1 MLGWLALVSLLL
13 GGLFVYLVM
22 GGGGLE
28 AVTGWPMAAGVA
40 LMLLALYAVA
50 TGSLRDGGHI
60 RRLIAPAAV
69 IAALTAAIVFFFP
82 KIDLIPV
89 LSRLAGATNET
100 PGNVSAGAQPQSL
113 KSVRIRR
120 NADGQFIAR
129 GDVNGMPA
137 SFLIDTGA
145 STVVLKQ
152 SDAEHAGIDT
162 ATLAFTVPLST
173 ANGETK
179 AAPVRLRNVTIG
191 SIRIEGLEALVAAP
205 GSLNENL
212 LGMTFLRRLRHY
224 ELSGDF
230 ITLRE

>member
-1 MLGWLALVSLLL
+1 MLGWLALFSLLL
-13 GGLFVYLVM
+13 GSLFVYLVL
-22 GGGGLE
+22 GAGGLDSV
-28 AVTGWPMAAGVA
+28 AGWPVAAGVA
-40 LMLLALYAVA
+40 LMLLALYMVA
-50 TGSLRDGGHI
+50 TGTLRDGGRI
-60 RRLIAPAAV
+60 GRLAAPAAV
-69 IAALTAAIVFFFP
+69 IAALTVALAYFLP
-82 KIDLIPV
+82 SIDLMPV
-89 LSRLAGATNET
+89 LSQLAGATTET
-100 PGNVSAGAQPQSL
+100 SSKASQAEPPQSL
-113 KSVRIRR
+113 KSVRIRK
-120 NADGQFIAR
+120 NTDGQFIAR
-129 GDVNGMPA
+129 GEINGTPA